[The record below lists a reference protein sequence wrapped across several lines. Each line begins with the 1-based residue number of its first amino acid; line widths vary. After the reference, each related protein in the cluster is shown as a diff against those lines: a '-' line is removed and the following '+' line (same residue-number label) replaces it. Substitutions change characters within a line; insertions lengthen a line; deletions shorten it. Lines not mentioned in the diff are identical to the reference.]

1 MTLPA
6 GYRPLSAGEASG
18 FALEADAAWAE
29 AALRDAGTLR
39 EWAGSGSGGSPDP
52 GPTGRGVVHV
62 VARPDAEGRIAV
74 RPYRRGG
81 WMAPLL
87 DDRYLAAGT
96 PRPLLEL
103 QASVAVRARG
113 IPTPP
118 VLAGAIYPAGV
129 FYRADL
135 VTLLIPGADLA
146 AVLWGPDPCWPAPR
160 ALEAAGQLVRTLE
173 AAGVD
178 HPDLN
183 AKNILVNPEEDGGT
197 LYLLDLDRC
206 RVGEPGRVRPT
217 SMRPRLRR
225 SLRKLGQMH
234 GRPLG
239 RAEWSALA
247 HGLGEDA

>member
-6 GYRPLSAGEASG
+6 GYRALSVGEASG

-29 AALRDAGTLR
+29 AALREAGTLR
-39 EWAGSGSGGSPDP
+39 GWARGRSGRERHEEPM
-52 GPTGRGVVHV
+52 GRGMVHV
-62 VARPDAEGRIAV
+62 VSRPGAEGSLAV

-87 DDRYLAAGT
+87 DDRYLAVGT
-96 PRPLLEL
+96 PRPLVEL
-103 QASVAVRARG
+103 HASVAVRARG

-118 VLAGAIYPAGV
+118 VLAGTVYPAGV

-146 AVLWGPDPCWPAPR
+146 AVLWGPDPCWPTTR
-160 ALEAAGQLVRTLE
+160 ALEATGRLVRTME

-206 RVGEPGRVRPT
+206 RVGEPGSVRPV

-225 SLRKLGQMH
+225 SLRKLGQRH

-239 RAEWSALA
+239 RAEWAALA
-247 HGLGEDA
+247 RGLGEDA